1 MMIRLAVLIC
11 LVLSGCGGGKPVGAA
26 SDPSAG
32 PKARS
37 VRVAVSTR
45 ESIVRTIDTTGTL
58 AARERVALAMRV
70 TGRLL
75 DVKIDLGDRV
85 RKGDVIAQIDPT
97 DLRIAVQQATAAL
110 QQSRTRLGLPADGTD
125 DTVVAAQTPTVRQA
139 AAAMSE
145 AKLRRDRAQ
154 LLFNQ
159 KLIPQ
164 SDLETATAN
173 FQIAES
179 RHQDALEEIRN
190 RQAQLAQRRADLEMA
205 RQQLTYAVLTAP
217 VDGAIVERNV
227 SAGQFIAGGSPVA
240 SIVTIHPL
248 RLRLAVPER
257 AAAKVRTGQ
266 RVRIR
271 VDQQNDTH
279 FGVVARLSPAIEEA
293 TRTLLIE
300 AEVPNADGKLRPGAF
315 VHAEI
320 LAELDQT
327 AVFIPPSALITF
339 AGLERVMTINNGK
352 AVEKPVKTGVRED
365 ARIEIVEGLDAG
377 ETVIVK
383 PGALAAGQAVTVGGG
398 S

>member
-164 SDLETATAN
+164 SDLATATAN

>member
-1 MMIRLAVLIC
+1 MMIRLAISLC
-11 LVLSGCGGGKPVGAA
+11 LVLAGCGGNKPVGAA
-26 SDPSAG
+26 SDPNAA
-32 PKARS
+32 PKART
-37 VRVAVSTR
+37 VRVAKSTR
-45 ESIVRTIDTTGTL
+45 ESIVRTIETTGTL
-58 AARERVALAMRV
+58 AARERVSLAMRV

-227 SAGQFIAGGSPVA
+227 SAGQYVAAGAPVA

-271 VDQQNDTH
+271 VDQQTESH
-279 FGVVARLSPAIEEA
+279 FGIVARLSPAIEEA

-315 VHAEI
+315 VTAAI
-320 LAELDQT
+320 LAETDQS
-327 AVFIPPSALITF
+327 AIFIPPSALLTF
-339 AGLERVMTINNGK
+339 AGLERVMTIADGK

-365 ARIEIVEGLDAG
+365 SRIEIVEGLAAD
-377 ETVIVK
+377 EVVIVK
-383 PGALAAGQAVTVGGG
+383 PGNLAAGQAVTVGGG

>member
-1 MMIRLAVLIC
+1 MMIRLAIPLC
-11 LVLSGCGGGKPVGAA
+11 LLLAGCGGNKPVGAA
-26 SDPSAG
+26 SDPNAA
-32 PKARS
+32 PKART
-37 VRVAVSTR
+37 VRVAKSTR
-45 ESIVRTIDTTGTL
+45 EPIVRTIETTGTL
-58 AARERVALAMRV
+58 AARERVSLAMRV

-85 RKGDVIAQIDPT
+85 RRGDVIAQIDPA

-110 QQSRTRLGLPADGTD
+110 LQSRTRLGLPADGTD
-125 DTVVAAQTPTVRQA
+125 DTVVAARTPTVRQA

-164 SDLETATAN
+164 SDLESASAN
-173 FQIAES
+173 FQIAEG

-227 SAGQFIAGGSPVA
+227 SAGQYVAAGAPVA

-257 AAAKVRTGQ
+257 AASKVRTGQ

-271 VDQQNDTH
+271 VDQQTESH
-279 FGVVARLSPAIEEA
+279 YGIVARLSPAIEEA

-315 VHAEI
+315 VNAAI
-320 LAELDQT
+320 LAETDQS
-327 AVFIPPSALITF
+327 AIFIPPSALVTF
-339 AGLERVMTINNGK
+339 AGLERVITIANGK

-383 PGALAAGQAVTVGGG
+383 PGNLAAGQAVTVGGG

>member
-1 MMIRLAVLIC
+1 MIRLAVLIC

>member
-1 MMIRLAVLIC
+1 MRIRLAVTIC
-11 LVLSGCGGGKPVGAA
+11 LALAGCGDNKPVGAA
-26 SDPSAG
+26 SDPKA
-32 PKARS
+32 PPRARS
-37 VRVAVSTR
+37 VRVAKSTR
-45 ESIVRTIDTTGTL
+45 ESIVRTIQTTGTL
-58 AARERVALAMRV
+58 AARDRVTLAMRV

-75 DVKIDLGDRV
+75 EVKIDLGDRV

-97 DLRIAVQQATAAL
+97 DHRIAVQQATAAL

-125 DTVVAAQTPTVRQA
+125 DTVVALQTPTVRQA

-145 AKLRRDRAQ
+145 ARLRRDRAQ

-179 RHQDALEEIRN
+179 RYQDSLEEIRN
-190 RQAQLAQRRADLEMA
+190 RQGQLAQRRADLEMA

-227 SAGQFIAGGSPVA
+227 SAGQYIAAGAPVA
-240 SIVTIHPL
+240 AIVTIHPL

-257 AAAKVRTGQ
+257 AAAKVRAGQ
-266 RVRIR
+266 SVRIR
-271 VDQQNDTH
+271 VDQQDDRH

-320 LAELDQT
+320 LTETDQS

-339 AGLERVMTINNGK
+339 AGLERVMTIADGK
-352 AVEKPVKTGVRED
+352 TVERPVKTGIRED
-365 ARIEIVEGLDAG
+365 TRIEIVEGLDAG
-377 ETVIVK
+377 EAVILR
-383 PGALAAGQAVTVGGG
+383 PGNLAAGQAVTAGGG